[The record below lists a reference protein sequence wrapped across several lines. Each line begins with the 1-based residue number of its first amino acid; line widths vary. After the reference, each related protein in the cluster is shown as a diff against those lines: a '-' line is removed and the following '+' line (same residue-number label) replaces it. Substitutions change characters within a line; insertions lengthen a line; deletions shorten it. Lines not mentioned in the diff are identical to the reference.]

1 MKCNAVLRI
10 TKLLKLIHVRW
21 LFDGTMPVRNA
32 GLMVTVQ
39 VSTTPLKHFYSIY
52 FWDYFGFILAGGR
65 QTGRQTP
72 GYKYIYLTKLGN
84 GIIILPIPSP
94 NCFRIRKKLGNFPNF
109 VKYILSPQGLGA
121 FPHSNLKNDIFRTHS
136 YAHIQGRDDILSSD
150 IYRGK
155 YIS

>member
-1 MKCNAVLRI
+1 MVCQLRNKKRFRNSWFGKFSTSPDRIPSLSLLRI
-10 TKLLKLIHVRW
+10 VVCVKRLHTFHDSRIHLQKLGKIPKLPP
-21 LFDGTMPVRNA
+21 D
-32 GLMVTVQ
+32 
-39 VSTTPLKHFYSIY
+39 
-52 FWDYFGFILAGGR
+52 IL
-65 QTGRQTP
+65 
-72 GYKYIYLTKLGN
+72 IYLTKLGN
-84 GIIILPIPSP
+84 GIIILPILSP
-94 NCFRIRKKLGNFPNF
+94 NFFRIRKKLGNFPNF